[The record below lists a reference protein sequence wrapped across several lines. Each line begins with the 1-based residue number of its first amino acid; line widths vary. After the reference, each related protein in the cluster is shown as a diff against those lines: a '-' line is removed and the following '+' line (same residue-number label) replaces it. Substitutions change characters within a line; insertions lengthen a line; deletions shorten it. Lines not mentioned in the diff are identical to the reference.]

1 MQIGLNSIKEKRL
14 DEKRI
19 QKMNTQTDTR
29 RGHSRVVNREVRR
42 DQLKKV
48 KGRKKQEKKR
58 WEGRTRE

>member
-1 MQIGLNSIKEKRL
+1 
-14 DEKRI
+14 
-19 QKMNTQTDTR
+19 MNTQTDTR
-29 RGHSRVVNREVRR
+29 RGHSRVENREVRG